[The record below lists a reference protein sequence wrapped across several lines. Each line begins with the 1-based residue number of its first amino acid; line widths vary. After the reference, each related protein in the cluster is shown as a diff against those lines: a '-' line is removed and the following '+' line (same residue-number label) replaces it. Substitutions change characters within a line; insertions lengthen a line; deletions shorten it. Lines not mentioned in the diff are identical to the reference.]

1 MKYKVIQRK
10 NPQEASLPSKYYA
23 VSSSVGK
30 FTVDDFA
37 QQISGR
43 SSLTSGDIKNV
54 LDNFLEELPVFLKL
68 GLSIQLAGFGTMRL
82 SLSSD
87 GADTAEEFTADKI
100 KGARIIFT
108 PSPELKKSIKNI
120 KYEQVR

>member
-10 NPQEASLPSKYYA
+10 NPQDASLPSKYYA

-87 GADTAEEFTADKI
+87 GTDTAEEFTADKI